1 MGNRLSRRRDVPA
14 GTTEAI
20 EQKTTEGVAA
30 TPPAED
36 SATTQTQ
43 EIAENLE
50 VVVGEP
56 VTEVAC
62 VPGEE
67 CVSECKE
74 EDAPAAPVKAAEPE
88 LLLTETTAQVEPL
101 VAASNESPPEPKP
114 EPTEAQLTPESAQEP
129 VPEPESSSNPEA
141 DIELVCEPIIEPTP
155 DPAEALEQQTELLAQ
170 DYVPEPEISSAPLVD
185 LGVPDVTP
193 FLAPI
198 QVNADDSSDIPIGEQ
213 GSSEAAENSTHEPEK
228 PAEPTEPPTEVEAA
242 VCLEKPESDVNEE
255 SVCEILKNLELK
267 GNDHV
272 SDLMQSDVNI
282 PDDTPITDMSTSTE
296 LM

>member
-14 GTTEAI
+14 GPTEAVAI

-43 EIAENLE
+43 EMAENLE
-50 VVVGEP
+50 VVVGDP
-56 VTEVAC
+56 VTEVARL
-62 VPGEE
+62 PAEE
-67 CVSECKE
+67 CISECKK
-74 EDAPAAPVKAAEPE
+74 EDAPAATVKAAEPE
-88 LLLTETTAQVEPL
+88 PLSKEAPAQVEPL
-101 VAASNESPPEPKP
+101 VSASEESPPEPG
-114 EPTEAQLTPESAQEP
+114 PTEAQPTLESAQEP
-129 VPEPESSSNPEA
+129 VPESSLTLEA
-141 DIELVCEPIIEPTP
+141 DIEPVREPIIEPTP
-155 DPAEALEQQTELLAQ
+155 DPAESLEQQTELLAQ
-170 DYVPEPEISSAPLVD
+170 DYVPESEISSAPLVD
-185 LGVPDVTP
+185 LGVPDVAP

-198 QVNADDSSDIPIGEQ
+198 QVNADDSSDIPTGEQ

-242 VCLEKPESDVNEE
+242 VCLEKPENDVNEE
-255 SVCEILKNLELK
+255 SVREILKNLELK